1 MFVIAEPFV
10 IIMLSITSNLAV
22 GRLAVWLVVVV
33 FFVVAVE
40 LVALML

>member
-1 MFVIAEPFV
+1 
-10 IIMLSITSNLAV
+10 MLSIASNLAV
-22 GRLAVWLVVVV
+22 GRLAVLLVVVV

>member
-10 IIMLSITSNLAV
+10 IIMLSIASNLAV
-22 GRLAVWLVVVV
+22 GRVAVWLVVVV